1 MESVRACHCLG
12 YCHRDIKPENF
23 LIDAKG
29 RSNDKEKVFL
39 TWYNTGHVKL
49 ADFGLSKNGVD
60 MYLSKLHSKYP
71 NLSNSM
77 SDLATIKDTSG
88 KRLV

>member
-1 MESVRACHCLG
+1 MVESVRACHSLG

-29 RSNDKEKVFL
+29 
-39 TWYNTGHVKL
+39 HIKL
-49 ADFGLSKNGVD
+49 ADFGLSKSGVD
-60 MYLSKLHSKYP
+60 MYLSKLQSKSA

-77 SDLATIKDTSG
+77 SDLATMKDKSG
-88 KRLV
+88 KNLVCV